1 MRELDSENIFH
12 FGESCSCDFFS
23 PLQVLRGFDPRG
35 LGVWDMAQ

>member
-12 FGESCSCDFFS
+12 FGESCSCDFS